1 MRIVYVSEFVFTGSG
16 YTHISQNICEQLVN
30 CGHDVIALGIGYKG
44 EEHHFPFGI
53 VPISRMDYANQVEAT
68 LLNMK
73 DSNLVDHVMVALDM
87 PMHEKFVPK
96 FDDSLGLPYSGIFP
110 IEAPPVTKK
119 WAACMASMENAFVI
133 SNFGMKA
140 CHAAGAKG
148 VQHLPI
154 AVDTKAWK
162 PPTVDERK
170 KIRESYGFTED
181 DKVVLTVAD
190 NQERK
195 NLPASFDIISRVDG
209 VIYLLVTRTELYAG
223 WNLPELADHYGIR
236 DRMVPFERGIS
247 FARLWGLFAAADA
260 FLITSKAEGLGMPV
274 LEAMSMGVP
283 VVAPEHTAF
292 KEHLSLERGYLFDS
306 STQYIGPFGNE
317 YRYLANTE
325 YGAKMLKHVLY
336 DAGNART
343 LAVKDAH
350 AYIESR
356 TWDSVKEILCSTL

>member
-1 MRIVYVSEFVFTGSG
+1 MRIAYVSEFVFTGSG
-16 YTHISQNICEQLVN
+16 YTHISQNVCEQLVN
-30 CGHDVIALGIGYKG
+30 CGHEVTALGIGYKG
-44 EEHHFPFGI
+44 EEHHFPFGV

-68 LLNMK
+68 LLNTK
-73 DSNLVDHVMVALDM
+73 NSELIDHVMIALDM

-96 FDDSLGLPYSGIFP
+96 LDDSLELPYSGIFP

-119 WAACMASMENAFVI
+119 WAACMESMDNAFVI
-133 SNFGMKA
+133 SDFGMKA
-140 CHAAGAKG
+140 CHTAGAKR

-154 AVDTKAWK
+154 AVDTEAWK
-162 PPTVDERK
+162 PPTPEERA
-170 KIRESYGFTED
+170 KIRESYGFTSE

-283 VVAPEHTAF
+283 VVAPMHTAF
-292 KEHLSLERGYLFDS
+292 HEHLSWGRGYLFDS
-306 STQYIGPFGNE
+306 STKYIGPFGNE
-317 YRYLANTE
+317 YRYLADVE
-325 YGAKMLKHVLY
+325 SGVIAMEECLKGHK
-336 DAGNART
+336 AHPT
-343 LAVKDAH
+343 LATTAH
-350 AYIESR
+350 AYIKAR
-356 TWDSVKEILCSTL
+356 TWENVKEILCSTL